1 MRGKYCKKNEGA
13 CKMLKILPFT
23 EVFGFAIWVG
33 TGQGVMRGFVMG
45 KFAGYQEIRG
55 GPCSHRPRS
64 SVNLN
69 HYTRAVLFY
78 SSSFILSPVGPFD

>member
-45 KFAGYQEIRG
+45 KLAGYQKIRG
-55 GPCSHRPRS
+55 GPRGHRPAGPPRS
-64 SVNLN
+64 SVNLIN
-69 HYTRAVLFY
+69 HYTPSFSTHPLFLL
-78 SSSFILSPVGPFD
+78 I